1 MSAGHN
7 QIKTLQRKKRI
18 SGQITRPYV
27 KRKDGKMIKKTLVL
41 AALAAFM
48 VNGAIAAETATQ
60 NVPTKETT
68 QQTQPALPDKATAPV
83 KPEFDA
89 PPPPPCPK
97 AKSQF
102 EKRLKLTDEQKE
114 QAKQLRIK
122 GHEKMEPIFAKIKEL
137 KQEKEMVLRSRMA
150 VEMQKEKVAEIDA
163 QIRDLKKQAHELRIQ
178 NMKDFEAILTDKQK
192 KELKKMK
199 KEGRK
204 KFEKARKKC
213 IKEGT
218 CRPMRPHPTPMP
230 EPQPMEPVKK

>member
-1 MSAGHN
+1 
-7 QIKTLQRKKRI
+7 
-18 SGQITRPYV
+18 
-27 KRKDGKMIKKTLVL
+27 MIKKTLIM
-41 AALAAFM
+41 AAIAAFM
-48 VNGAIAAETATQ
+48 ANGAIAADTTVQ
-60 NVPTKETT
+60 TLPTKETT
-68 QQTQPALPDKATAPV
+68 QQTQPALPDKAVTEMQ
-83 KPEFDA
+83 KPDLDA
-89 PPPPPCPK
+89 PPCPK

-122 GHEKMEPIFAKIKEL
+122 GHEKMEPIFEKIKAL

-150 VEMQKEKVAEIDA
+150 VEMQQEKIAEIDA
-163 QIRDLKKQAHELRIQ
+163 QIKDLRKQAHELRMQ
-178 NMKDFEAILTDKQK
+178 NMKDFDAILTDKQK

-218 CRPMRPHPTPMP
+218 CRPMRPHPAPMP